1 MSSEES
7 IKRIVPVVKVP
18 YELVQSVKPASTI
31 LYAKLLAL
39 NRKLKTITT
48 SRETLAQYQHCGVDY
63 ISKQISELSSLGW
76 VIVEYNHI
84 EGKTT
89 WQIFPLMRNK
99 KPYLAIPY
107 QILNDV
113 QQGTISYREALL
125 CSLIYDD
132 AFKHGQRQSTL
143 SNQKMALILN
153 LNERTIRRNLGKLYQ
168 KDYVF
173 CMDDEKHQR
182 LLEVNIQ
189 YQSEKEVSEYFNG
202 LNEVY

>member
-18 YELVQSVKPASTI
+18 YGLVQSVKPASTI
-31 LYAKLLAL
+31 LYAKLLVL
-39 NRKLKTITT
+39 NRNFKTITT

-84 EGKTT
+84 GGKTT

-113 QQGTISYREALL
+113 QQGAINYREALL

-132 AFKHGQRQSTL
+132 AFKHGQRQSAL

-153 LNERTIRRNLGKLYQ
+153 LNERTIRRNLGQLYK

>member
-39 NRKLKTITT
+39 NRKFKTITT

-113 QQGTISYREALL
+113 QQGAINYREALL

-132 AFKHGQRQSTL
+132 AFKHGQRQSAL

-153 LNERTIRRNLGKLYQ
+153 LSERTIRRNLGQLYQ

>member
-39 NRKLKTITT
+39 NRKFKTITT

-84 EGKTT
+84 GGKTT

-113 QQGTISYREALL
+113 QQGAINYREALL

-153 LNERTIRRNLGKLYQ
+153 LNERTIRRNLGQLYK

>member
-18 YELVQSVKPASTI
+18 YGLVQSVKPASTI
-31 LYAKLLAL
+31 LYAKLLVL
-39 NRKLKTITT
+39 NRNFKTITT

-84 EGKTT
+84 GGKTT

-113 QQGTISYREALL
+113 QQGAINYREALL

-132 AFKHGQRQSTL
+132 AFKHGQRQSNL
-143 SNQKMALILN
+143 SNQNIALTLN
-153 LNERTIRRNLGKLYQ
+153 ISKSSVIRNLKELYQ

-173 CMDDEKHQR
+173 YLKDDEHQR
-182 LLEVNIQ
+182 VLELNLD
-189 YQSEKEVSEYFNG
+189 YQSEKEVSEFFNE
-202 LNEVY
+202 LNED

>member
-39 NRKLKTITT
+39 NRKFKTITT

-84 EGKTT
+84 GGKTT

-113 QQGTISYREALL
+113 QQGAINYREALL

-132 AFKHGQRQSTL
+132 AFKHGQRQSAL

-153 LNERTIRRNLGKLYQ
+153 LNERTIRRNLGQLYK